1 MGSEEL
7 ELALL
12 TKANTR
18 ANSLVRK
25 IDVSVSAASEESL
38 PSGSTI
44 SPGHIISSSS
54 SPPSRPISSFALK
67 DSPSSPQYMADNEL
81 EDETGDE
88 AGSESSQS
96 SKNES
101 PSLLPQPTM
110 PKLDHHRKKRR
121 RISHGLHEEQGNMHA
136 EPVHSSQ
143 DVITG
148 EISVSTLCYRADDL
162 ESSSSSLSSI
172 SLLSPSLNPSE
183 QDGVQSSASTELYSP
198 VLAPKKTVRF
208 DESRN
213 IIFGYDRG
221 STIALSQ
228 TSAKEACIKDDEDDE
243 ELEDMDYGSQLDDIG
258 YGYGDG
264 ITDSVMSSPSRW
276 IWSSANVSGA
286 SIEPIP
292 SDLEATS
299 TPCQPTLI
307 LHPDESGTNADIVSD
322 GMVSEESNNSSFEFS
337 QSSQLDTFMNIASSL
352 DRMWSPSRATSAKRS
367 SSTLSSVTSPSPLAS
382 TSRSSFNPHRIPTLK
397 RQSSMSVIENAD
409 SSESSGRDTPNEQ
422 SPQIQCQGPS
432 HKAADEDTE
441 PTVTEEAAVTQAGV
455 TGSSPDMLESQA
467 RQEDI
472 NMQEEPPLDALLQ
485 QVDRVRLMSPPPK
498 ISASDE
504 RRVVRGVI
512 RSRDREGLGRS
523 HAHPYRRRTP
533 AAEGASAA
541 TASTTSGSS
550 GPFVPPR
557 LARASSFSVARPTA
571 RAPPILRREASTT
584 ALMDTLS

>member
-1 MGSEEL
+1 MILRRIDLLPIGITARALIMERGAREREKRGTMHRRTQQQYKTMADEDPTADVLFPLCFSPPTHPALLDPSPRLRRPCRRRQPVPLYPTASPTVIHSTPALCAMGTDNVFPSASSQDSTALLSTSPTLSSPRKRRLTRSPTPHALADHALLSSDDDPLSFHTKPRSRRYPSDPDTPIATDDTSPDQGAFASARMNLFATLTGMGSEEL

-38 PSGSTI
+38 PSDQRYHQAISYRHHHHRPLGPFRRLHSKIHHLAHSTWPTM
-44 SPGHIISSSS
+44 S
-54 SPPSRPISSFALK
+54 LK
-67 DSPSSPQYMADNEL
+67 TK
-81 EDETGDE
+81 TGDE

-148 EISVSTLCYRADDL
+148 EIIRVNALLPGRRSRVKFVLVVVHILAVSIL
-162 ESSSSSLSSI
+162 ESIRTRWRSI
-172 SLLSPSLNPSE
+172 I
-183 QDGVQSSASTELYSP
+183 GSTELYSP

-299 TPCQPTLI
+299 T
-307 LHPDESGTNADIVSD
+307 
-322 GMVSEESNNSSFEFS
+322 
-337 QSSQLDTFMNIASSL
+337 SL
-352 DRMWSPSRATSAKRS
+352 PAYTH
-367 SSTLSSVTSPSPLAS
+367 TSP
-382 TSRSSFNPHRIPTLK
+382 R
-397 RQSSMSVIENAD
+397 
-409 SSESSGRDTPNEQ
+409 
-422 SPQIQCQGPS
+422 
-432 HKAADEDTE
+432 
-441 PTVTEEAAVTQAGV
+441 
-455 TGSSPDMLESQA
+455 
-467 RQEDI
+467 
-472 NMQEEPPLDALLQ
+472 
-485 QVDRVRLMSPPPK
+485 
-498 ISASDE
+498 
-504 RRVVRGVI
+504 
-512 RSRDREGLGRS
+512 
-523 HAHPYRRRTP
+523 
-533 AAEGASAA
+533 
-541 TASTTSGSS
+541 
-550 GPFVPPR
+550 
-557 LARASSFSVARPTA
+557 
-571 RAPPILRREASTT
+571 
-584 ALMDTLS
+584 